1 MDHCRFSIKLV
12 RTDLMM
18 IVVVIMMTQKILL
31 ILETLINKILRDH
44 FILSKQSPNSHKL
57 MNINNKLRIQKAL
70 QCFNAGLRNYL
81 NLYLLLI

>member
-44 FILSKQSPNSHKL
+44 FISIKTISKLSQTHEHK
-57 MNINNKLRIQKAL
+57 
-70 QCFNAGLRNYL
+70 
-81 NLYLLLI
+81 

>member
-44 FILSKQSPNSHKL
+44 FISIKTISEAHKL
-57 MNINNKLRIQKAL
+57 MNINNKLRIQKV
-70 QCFNAGLRNYL
+70 
-81 NLYLLLI
+81 II